1 MYYINL
7 FIIALLLASC
17 SATNQTSSPVATSG
31 LNPNEQSESEHAKYK
46 KAISLLN
53 NNKLDAAKEIFLQ
66 FNEERPELA
75 GPYAN
80 LAIIA
85 LKQEQPKKAL
95 ELVQICLSKNS
106 KLPQALNLLAY
117 LEQRK
122 GEAQSAEK
130 HYLEA
135 IKYKNNYALAHYNL
149 ALLYDIYFQDIAK
162 AIPHYEIYL
171 KLTNYKDKNTADWLE
186 QIKRTKG
193 NG

>member
-7 FIIALLLASC
+7 FIITLLLASC
-17 SATNQTSSPVATSG
+17 SATNQTSSSTATSG
-31 LNPNEQSESEHAKYK
+31 LNPNEQTESEHAQYK

-53 NNKLDAAKEIFLQ
+53 NDKLEAAKDIFLQ
-66 FNEERPELA
+66 FNNERPELA

-85 LKQEQPKKAL
+85 LKQEQPEKAL
-95 ELVQICLSKNS
+95 ELVQICLSKNN

-122 GEAQSAEK
+122 GEVLSAEK

-149 ALLYDIYFQDIAK
+149 ALLYDIYFQNIAK

-171 KLTNYKDKNTADWLE
+171 KLTNNKDKTTADWLE
-186 QIKRTKG
+186 QIKRTKE